1 MKPLDQVTKSH
12 KEYFAYLSKLG
23 KDVDK
28 AFNKDID
35 NVFRHTKMENEQIND
50 VYNNISR
57 S

>member
-1 MKPLDQVTKSH
+1 MKPLDHVTKSH

-35 NVFRHTKMENEQIND
+35 NIFRRTSLDNDSINN
-50 VYNNISR
+50 VRVS
-57 S
+57 

>member
-1 MKPLDQVTKSH
+1 MKPLDNVTKSH

-35 NVFRHTKMENEQIND
+35 NIFKQTKLDHEQINNVRD
-50 VYNNISR
+50 PSIEA
-57 S
+57 